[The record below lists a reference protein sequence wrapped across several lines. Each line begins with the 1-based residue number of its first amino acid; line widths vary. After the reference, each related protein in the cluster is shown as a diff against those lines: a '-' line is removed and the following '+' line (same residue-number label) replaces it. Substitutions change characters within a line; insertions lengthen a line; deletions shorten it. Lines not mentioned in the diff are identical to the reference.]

1 MSTACAQSCMTLCDP
16 VDCSPPG
23 FSVHGILQARVLE
36 WVAIASSKGSSQPRG
51 LNLHLLCLLLLHCRH
66 TLYPVSHWGGLPLSL
81 WLSPLTAPTP
91 WMSLTPWGLR
101 HPLPAAFLWKRQPLE
116 LCQGKNSN
124 VWCLPSSR
132 ASPVA
137 QMVKNLPALQETW
150 VRSLG
155 WEEPLEKEMALQ
167 YSCLGN
173 PMDRGVWQAIVHG
186 VAELDM
192 TERLTLYPVLKCR
205 NGEGDAT
212 PLQYSCLENPMDG
225 GAW

>member
-1 MSTACAQSCMTLCDP
+1 MSTACARLCTTLCDP
-16 VDCSPPG
+16 MDCSPPG

-36 WVAIASSKGSSQPRG
+36 WVAIASSKGSSQPRVS
-51 LNLHLLCLLLLHCRH
+51 NLHLLCLLLLHCRS
-66 TLYPVSHWGGLPLSL
+66 TLLPLSHWGGLPLSL

-91 WMSLTPWGLR
+91 WMSLTPWGLH

-116 LCQGKNSN
+116 LCRGKNSS

-173 PMDRGVWQAIVHG
+173 PMDRGVWQAIVHR
-186 VAELDM
+186 VAELDT
-192 TERLTLYPVLKCR
+192 TERLTLYPVLRCR